1 LANKNQA
8 ALYGSLRRNTDNQF
22 FVDLMVLLNF
32 RLAVIKDQLVET
44 ADDDEY
50 KRLQGR
56 GKEIKDMISNL
67 TRKPVDKQA
76 TGAFN

>member
-1 LANKNQA
+1 
-8 ALYGSLRRNTDNQF
+8 
-22 FVDLMVLLNF
+22 MVLLNF

-44 ADDDEY
+44 TDDSEY

-67 TRKPVDKQA
+67 TRKPVDTQS